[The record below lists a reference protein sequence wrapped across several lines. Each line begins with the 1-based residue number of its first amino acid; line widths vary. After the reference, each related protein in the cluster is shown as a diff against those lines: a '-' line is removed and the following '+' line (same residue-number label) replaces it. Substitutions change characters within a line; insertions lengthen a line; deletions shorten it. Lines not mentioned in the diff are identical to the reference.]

1 MADRVVQKKS
11 PGAGWKLAGTT
22 TKGGVKTNIWVR
34 VKPSGGGNNGTSST
48 SGNRSPS
55 GGSSS
60 SSTSSASDKE
70 KLRKKYLELYK
81 SYIGGSKFN
90 PPAALIDDAVK
101 NNRSPAYFYMRIR
114 ETDKNW
120 LQTDEAKKSRVEFET
135 LIKNSLGPN
144 ALKDSKTLSA
154 ALVKYMKEDPKKADK
169 NAYFKKYVMTSAAF
183 KKSYPGFQSWLK
195 SPEAIGLIE
204 VSDPVTAA
212 KEYKR
217 QYDLYDAMWKSAE
230 NGVGDPTATIPQALF
245 MAALK
250 GNWEPGGI
258 EWSTAVK
265 SSGTWAGSAGAQNR
279 TQEFASNWDRI
290 FNGTQFEGMEPNE
303 ELMGQYVRG
312 TADFETFF
320 TTAMT
325 KRGTPIG
332 DLFHEAYPTYDSYI
346 KNNPEAL
353 SGQITLFGEGGYFAK
368 RAAFIDEYK
377 ALMEDPDAV
386 PMQEELDKA
395 MAGNW
400 SMTRWQLHVKQNIP
414 EFQDTS
420 SARAKTADFTRN
432 WSALFGANAPV
443 DEQLKN
449 EYTSGGYQNFE
460 DMWGKIK
467 GLDIFKQQ
475 YGNWDAFSAAQG
487 AKGVVAESDPG
498 LYKQYEAAFDAA
510 FSAEGLDPKQFQP
523 LKPQFFSSGVEDTEF
538 KQNINQWSNQKTA
551 FTLATGET
559 ADVATAAGIAD
570 KTAGGD
576 LRKRLAKSLEK
587 YKALGQSAPA
597 TSQMSYNNNILTQ
610 KI

>member
-1 MADRVVQKKS
+1 MANRVVQKKS

-22 TKGGVKTNIWVR
+22 MVGKVRTNIWVKGAGGDKNGSSGSSSNR
-34 VKPSGGGNNGTSST
+34 GPSG
-48 SGNRSPS
+48 

-60 SSTSSASDKE
+60 SSSSASDKE

-90 PPAALIDDAVK
+90 PPKALIDDAVK
-101 NNRSPAYFYMRIR
+101 NNRSAAYFYMRIR
-114 ETDKNW
+114 ETDKNY
-120 LQTDEAKKSRVEFET
+120 LQTKDAKKSRSEFEEMVT
-135 LIKNSLGPN
+135 NHLGPTAIKNNKGLQ
-144 ALKDSKTLSA
+144 A
-154 ALVKYMKEDPKKADK
+154 ALVKYMKADRGK
-169 NAYFKKYVMTSAAF
+169 LDKTAFFKKYIMPSAAF
-183 KKSYPGFQSWLK
+183 KASYPGFQQWLK
-195 SPEAIGLIE
+195 SPEAIGLID
-204 VSDPVTAA
+204 VGDPIAAA

-230 NGVGDPTATIPQALF
+230 NGVGDANAKIPQDLF
-245 MAALK
+245 MKALK

-265 SSGTWAGSAGAQNR
+265 ASGAWGGSAGAQGR
-279 TQEFASNWDRI
+279 TQEFESNWDRV
-290 FNGTQFEGMEPNE
+290 FNGTPFEGMEPDKA
-303 ELMGQYVRG
+303 LMDQYVKG

-320 TTAMT
+320 TAVMT
-325 KRGTPIG
+325 KRGTPVG
-332 DLFHEAYPTYDSYI
+332 DLFREAYPTYEGYI

-353 SGQITLFGEGGYFAK
+353 SGQISLFGEGGYFAK

-386 PMQEELDKA
+386 PPQEELDKA
-395 MAGNW
+395 MGGNW
-400 SMTRWQLHVKQNIP
+400 SMTKWQLHVKQNIP

-420 SARAKTADFTRN
+420 AARAKTADFTRN
-432 WSALFGANAPV
+432 WSALFGADTPI
-443 DEQLKN
+443 DEQLKS
-449 EYTSGGYQNFE
+449 EYTAGAYSSFE

-475 YGNWDAFSAAQG
+475 YGNWDAFSAAQS
-487 AKGVVAESDPG
+487 AKGIVAEGDPG
-498 LYKQYEAAFDAA
+498 LYKQYESAFDSA
-510 FSAEGLDPKQFQP
+510 FAAEGLDPAQFQP

-551 FTLATGET
+551 FKLATGQT
-559 ADVATAAGIAD
+559 ADVATAAGIGD

-597 TSQMSYNNNILTQ
+597 PSQTSYDNNILTQ